1 MNDELTANEREMMRK
16 LVAWR
21 TISLGILARWNWL
34 FIVVFLA
41 VFAGSF
47 RFLMQRTAHS
57 QWRYTAKTRLLYM
70 PTNIGNGKSIGE
82 RQLFNI
88 LNRVSLKKRV
98 GDAIPLPA
106 DEKEMLGATLEIKQ
120 ESRPNNIY
128 TLTANSAYP
137 EAAVR
142 KVNAYAEVLMAEYED
157 FRVRELE
164 RWFASSDSRER
175 EIRGQ
180 IAAIEA
186 EETLLKTK
194 VGTFNPVEVLTTLSL
209 RLSDQRRELML
220 LDVECAGEKAR
231 LERHRQQLG
240 DKSSA
245 ILASASSLRKLATAM
260 DKLDGEI
267 AELRENYTDL
277 NPKVRGK
284 LDDRA
289 ALEAE
294 YREILETNGIHSFD
308 ADEIEGIE
316 RAANALVEA
325 ETRIEA
331 IEAGRPPLERAIR
344 DGEERLDELIGVV
357 PQLERLAARRGD
369 LEMELH
375 NLSTSSGEASFLR
388 ETVRN
393 DLLQIEPAT
402 GASGRMPLSVQNFL
416 LAAGGAAACTVA
428 LMAWTVLCGLWL
440 GRVRGAVEIG
450 AYGDVTVLGSLPGR
464 WGMRQKEEKDVMEV
478 ISINFGHADVP
489 KGVVLVC
496 RLRGAK
502 PQPKFVASLDWS
514 LSMSGLRPFI
524 LRVLS
529 ADGFE
534 PPEGTESLFATFRK
548 GSEGWF
554 PVVNRYSLAPTEL
567 EMLKADLATLRESFD
582 CIFILMDEG
591 IRHGGNFLRQLL
603 EVSESALVLVG
614 ADRTRRRDLAYA
626 RRLIFA
632 AGKPILGLVTGERGR
647 VVRHELEASKWW

>member
-1 MNDELTANEREMMRK
+1 MNDELTPQERDAMRK
-16 LVAWR
+16 LVALR
-21 TISLGILARWNWL
+21 TIALGILARWRWL
-34 FIVVFLA
+34 FVAVFL
-41 VFAGSF
+41 VLFAGGF
-47 RFLMQRTAHS
+47 RVLMQRTARSH
-57 QWRYTAKTRLLYM
+57 WRYTATTRLLYM
-70 PTNIGNGKSIGE
+70 PAGVGSAKTIGE
-82 RQLFNI
+82 KQLFNI
-88 LNRVSLKKRV
+88 LNRQSLKVRV
-98 GDAIPLPA
+98 GEAIPLPA
-106 DEKEMLGATLEIKQ
+106 GEKGSLGSTLEIKQ
-120 ESRPNNIY
+120 EAKPPNLY
-128 TLTANSAYP
+128 TLTAHSVSS

-142 KVNAYAEVLMAEYED
+142 KVNAYADVLMAEYGD

-164 RWFASSDSRER
+164 RWFASSDARER

-186 EETLLKTK
+186 EETVLKSK
-194 VGTFNPVEVLTTLSL
+194 VGTFNPIEVLTTLSL

-220 LDVECAGEKAR
+220 LDVERAGETAR
-231 LERHRQQLG
+231 MERCRQQLG
-240 DKSSA
+240 DNSAAILSSA
-245 ILASASSLRKLATAM
+245 SALRKIAAAM

-267 AELRENYTDL
+267 AALRETYTDL

-294 YREILETNGIHSFD
+294 YREILETNGLHSFEE
-308 ADEIEGIE
+308 DEIERLE

-331 IEAGRPPLERAIR
+331 IEAGRPALEQAIR
-344 DGEERLDELIGVV
+344 DAEGRVDELTAVV
-357 PQLERLAARRGD
+357 PRLERLAARRVD
-369 LEMELH
+369 LETDLH
-375 NLSTSSGEASFLR
+375 GLAAMSGEANYLR

-393 DLLQIEPAT
+393 DLLQIEPALD
-402 GASGRMPLSVQNFL
+402 ASGRMPVSIRNFL
-416 LAAGGAAACTVA
+416 LAAGGAAACTAAFMV
-428 LMAWTVLCGLWL
+428 WTVLCGLWL

-502 PQPKFVASLDWS
+502 PQPKFVSSLDWS

-524 LRVLS
+524 LRVVP

-582 CIFILMDEG
+582 CIFVLMDEG

-632 AGKPILGLVTGERGR
+632 AGKPIMGLVTGERGR